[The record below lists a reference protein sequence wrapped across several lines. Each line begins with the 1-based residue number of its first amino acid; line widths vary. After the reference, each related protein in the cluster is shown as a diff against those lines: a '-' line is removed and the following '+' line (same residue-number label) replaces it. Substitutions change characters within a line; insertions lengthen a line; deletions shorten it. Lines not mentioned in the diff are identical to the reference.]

1 MELTIHALSH
11 SYGDKKALTDFTH
24 TFTPGITALLGPN
37 GAGKSTL
44 IHLICDLLPRQT
56 GTIAFDGTD
65 ILSMGPAFRQV
76 LGFMPQSQGM
86 YDDMTAWEF
95 LLYMAQLKGLR
106 PRAAREQLRELLQVV
121 NLWDAAHRRVGGF
134 SGGMRQ
140 RVMLA
145 QALLGAPKVLL
156 LDEPTAGLDPEERV
170 RLREYIR
177 QLGRDK
183 IVLITT
189 HITGDVESIAS
200 EILLLHHGVLLADAP
215 ALKTMADIE
224 VSAFLERPLLRSV
237 LFEKIME
244 LCREDASSI
253 PSEKYLTGR
262 RLLIV
267 DDMEINRLV
276 VQLMLESAGAVVE
289 QAENGRQALTLF
301 QESPVGYYDAILMD
315 VMGHGVSAAFIA
327 VFLQSAASR
336 LMQQNT
342 TPGNLLNS
350 LGQQMWDIAS
360 LPRQTAEEEN
370 GVLPSFLSAICF
382 DFDLAAE
389 KLHWAN
395 AGHLPALLRLP
406 DATILKLESTAP
418 PLGLFPANNLKTQ
431 TVSLPVGCRIIAFS
445 DGILENHFASIGA
458 GIETLS
464 ELLSTTDASS
474 PAAFLA
480 ALEKP
485 LRPLLPVRDM
495 DDACVMA
502 IDILS
507 KEL

>member
-1 MELTIHALSH
+1 MLDNQELRAAYIEELIRYAKTDDRITLVEADLSKALS
-11 SYGDKKALTDFTH
+11 SPKFKAEYPDRLIDVGICEANMIGVAAGLAVEGKLPFTH

-106 PRAAREQLRELLQVV
+106 PRAAQEQLRELLQVV

-215 ALKTMADIE
+215 AEEFIRGCGAANL
-224 VSAFLERPLLRSV
+224 
-237 LFEKIME
+237 
-244 LCREDASSI
+244 EDAYI
-253 PSEKYLTGR
+253 R
-262 RLLIV
+262 RLHPH
-267 DDMEINRLV
+267 
-276 VQLMLESAGAVVE
+276 A
-289 QAENGRQALTLF
+289 
-301 QESPVGYYDAILMD
+301 
-315 VMGHGVSAAFIA
+315 
-327 VFLQSAASR
+327 
-336 LMQQNT
+336 
-342 TPGNLLNS
+342 
-350 LGQQMWDIAS
+350 
-360 LPRQTAEEEN
+360 
-370 GVLPSFLSAICF
+370 
-382 DFDLAAE
+382 
-389 KLHWAN
+389 
-395 AGHLPALLRLP
+395 
-406 DATILKLESTAP
+406 
-418 PLGLFPANNLKTQ
+418 
-431 TVSLPVGCRIIAFS
+431 
-445 DGILENHFASIGA
+445 
-458 GIETLS
+458 
-464 ELLSTTDASS
+464 
-474 PAAFLA
+474 
-480 ALEKP
+480 
-485 LRPLLPVRDM
+485 
-495 DDACVMA
+495 
-502 IDILS
+502 
-507 KEL
+507 